1 MTVFNISNHLNQDY
15 KQYLPKKGK
24 LLAIDVGTK
33 KIGIATCD
41 ETRFLVTPKSIIK
54 RQGDEKDFTKIK
66 DFIHQNYI
74 VAIVVGRPLQMDGA
88 ITQMT
93 IFCEKFAK
101 NLDIFLGEKLPIF
114 LFEERLSSF
123 EAKMVNNSSLVKRHG
138 KNIDDIA
145 SSIILEHFLEEIKR

>member
-15 KQYLPKKGK
+15 KQHLPKKGK

-41 ETRFLVTPKSIIK
+41 ETRFLVTPKSIIQ
-54 RQGDEKDFTKIK
+54 RQGDEKDFAKILE
-66 DFIHQNYI
+66 FIQQNFI
-74 VAIVVGRPLQMDGA
+74 VAIVVGRPIRMDGA

-93 IFCEKFAK
+93 LFSEKFAK
-101 NLDIFLGEKLPIF
+101 NLDVFLEKKLPIF

-123 EAKMVNNSSLVKRHG
+123 EAKMIDSSGSLKRHG

-145 SSIILEHFLEEIKR
+145 SSVILQHFIDFIC